1 MLDILRK
8 NAQSV
13 VIQVIVVVIAVVF
26 VFWGVGTNLGGNPN
40 ALAVVNGKEIS
51 YREFQQ
57 SYERAVE
64 SYKQQFGG
72 QLPQEF
78 IDSIGL
84 KQQVLNQLIQS
95 ELLRQGAEKIG
106 VQVSREAVQRQ
117 IREMGAFQENGR
129 FSLDRYKA
137 VLDNNRLSAPIFE
150 QGIEHDLLISRMVA
164 VLGGFTVLPEQEV
177 RNWLSYVDQEVKIGF
192 ASFASAGYVPQV
204 TIDEAALAA
213 WYENAGEQYKLP
225 PQFKLQYLFFAFA
238 DDLQQAGVTAEAVK
252 QRYQENIANYRTP
265 EQRRARHILF
275 KTGEQDS
282 PQTRAGKRQQA
293 EQVLAELGKGGDF
306 ARLARE
312 LSEDTSRDKGGD
324 LGSFSRGQ
332 MVPAFEEAAFA
343 LQKGEVSGIV
353 ETPFGYHIIKLEDI
367 IAAQTR
373 PLDEVAAAIRSELE
387 RQAVKGVT
395 FKRASTAYEDII
407 RAGSLAKYSAASGA
421 KVTTTGFFPQAAP
434 PAKADA
440 VVRDQAFLQAAFGL
454 RKGELSSIVETADGY
469 GIVYVDDVRE
479 AVVPKLDE
487 VRARVVADFKGAKG
501 VELARAAAETAL
513 KTAREKKVWPE
524 DVARQESDHL
534 RRSGPSGAVPAP
546 VRDDAFARLSADGFP
561 EQAIAVG
568 TDYFIYQILDTRP
581 GKNPESEA
589 QRANL
594 EKQLLVARENKL
606 MADWLSQLRS
616 DAKIWTNSEMLK

>member
-1 MLDILRK
+1 
-8 NAQSV
+8 
-13 VIQVIVVVIAVVF
+13 
-26 VFWGVGTNLGGNPN
+26 
-40 ALAVVNGKEIS
+40 
-51 YREFQQ
+51 
-57 SYERAVE
+57 
-64 SYKQQFGG
+64 
-72 QLPQEF
+72 
-78 IDSIGL
+78 
-84 KQQVLNQLIQS
+84 
-95 ELLRQGAEKIG
+95 
-106 VQVSREAVQRQ
+106 
-117 IREMGAFQENGR
+117 
-129 FSLDRYKA
+129 
-137 VLDNNRLSAPIFE
+137 
-150 QGIEHDLLISRMVA
+150 
-164 VLGGFTVLPEQEV
+164 
-177 RNWLSYVDQEVKIGF
+177 
-192 ASFASAGYVPQV
+192 
-204 TIDEAALAA
+204 
-213 WYENAGEQYKLP
+213 
-225 PQFKLQYLFFAFA
+225 FAFA
-238 DDLQQAGVTAEAVK
+238 DDLQQAGVTAEAVE
-252 QRYQENIANYRTP
+252 QRYQETIANYRTP
-265 EQRRARHILF
+265 ERRRARHILF

-282 PQTRAGKRQQA
+282 PQTKAAKRQQA

-367 IAAQTR
+367 IAEQTR
-373 PLDEVAAAIRSELE
+373 PMDEVAAAIRSELE

-524 DVARQESDHL
+524 NVTRQESDYL
-534 RRSGPSGAVPAP
+534 KRSGPSGAVPAP
-546 VRDDAFARLSADGFP
+546 VRDDAFARLGADGFP